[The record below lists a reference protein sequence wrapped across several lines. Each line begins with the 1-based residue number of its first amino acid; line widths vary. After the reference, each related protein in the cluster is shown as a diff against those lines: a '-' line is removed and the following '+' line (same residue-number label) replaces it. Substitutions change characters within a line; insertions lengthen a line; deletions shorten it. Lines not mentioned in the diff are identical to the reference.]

1 MILHRATVVL
11 RSPLGT
17 PLAGDT
23 LFGQICHAVLEA
35 EGAAELGRLLDGYTR
50 GTPWLVVADGF
61 PQGFLPRPT
70 RPPLARMQA
79 DERKAAKGRRWIPLA
94 AAALPLAELLAAA
107 VDDEVAYGRGQA
119 PVHASAQ
126 HNSLNRL
133 TGTTGS
139 GEFAPYAMPQI
150 FHAADQKIDLW
161 FVLDETRRDAAFLR
175 GLLATIGASGYGR
188 DASIGL
194 GKFDVESLES
204 AAAPPAPT
212 LPAAHWTLGPCA
224 PQGQGF
230 DGERSFWRVL
240 TRFGRHGGALAL
252 STHPFKNPVLLAAAG
267 ALFVPQSEFTPR
279 PFVGQGLAGV
289 SKAEPATVHQG
300 YAPVLPLQLESAR

>member
-1 MILHRATVVL
+1 MILQRATLAL

-23 LFGQICHAVLEA
+23 LFGQICHAVIDA
-35 EGAAELGRLLDGYTR
+35 AGAAEVSRLLDGYTA
-50 GTPWLVVADGF
+50 GQPWLVVSDGF
-61 PQGFLPRPT
+61 PHGFLPRPT
-70 RPPLARMQA
+70 LPPLAQSKPE
-79 DERKAAKGRRWIPLA
+79 ERKAAKGRRWIPLA

-107 VDDEVAYGRGQA
+107 VNDETAYGRGQA
-119 PVHASAQ
+119 PAHASAQ
-126 HNSLNRL
+126 HNTLNRL
-133 TGTTGS
+133 TGTTGV

-150 FHAADQKIDLW
+150 FHAAEQKIDLW
-161 FVLDETRRDAAFLR
+161 CVLDESRCDAALLS
-175 GLLATIGASGYGR
+175 GLLATIGATGYGR

-204 AAAPPAPT
+204 AVAPT
-212 LPAAHWTLGPCA
+212 PTIPAAHWTLGPCA

-252 STHPFKNPVLLAAAG
+252 STNPFKNPVLLAAAG
-267 ALFVPQSEFTPR
+267 AVLVPKGEFAPR
-279 PFVGQGLAGV
+279 LFVGQGLGGV

-300 YAPVLPLQLESAR
+300 YAPVLPLQRETAP